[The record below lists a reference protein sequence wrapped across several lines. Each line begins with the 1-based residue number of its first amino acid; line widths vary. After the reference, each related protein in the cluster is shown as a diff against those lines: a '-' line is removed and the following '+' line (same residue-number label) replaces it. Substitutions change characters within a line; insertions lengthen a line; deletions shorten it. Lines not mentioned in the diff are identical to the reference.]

1 MCQLPIQVCHQKQL
15 SQQIACRRQRKNY
28 CEKLHFKRFAIR
40 KMSLKITQGH
50 QKWNCATYAEWSC
63 TLFARYYNFLSY
75 ATCYLRQSFSTFLL
89 QYGIT
94 PDSPHR
100 RAMTLLLRAIGC
112 ARQCEDWTRPL
123 FKGVGCKPP
132 PFQPIGHPGSHLTH
146 RPVCPSNGISI
157 GSAVFVGAHG
167 PAITETHR
175 KTLLQ
180 HLRAAMRAKNLE
192 HNYNSLVVYAC
203 GKQSC
208 SVLTLLL

>member
-1 MCQLPIQVCHQKQL
+1 LHRLPPHVCQLPIQVCHQKQL
-15 SQQIACRRQRKNY
+15 SLQIARRRQRKNY

-100 RAMTLLLRAIGC
+100 RAMTPLLRANGC

-123 FKGVGCKPP
+123 FKGVGCKSP
-132 PFQPIGHPGSHLTH
+132 SLSTH
-146 RPVCPSNGISI
+146 WASRVPSNTPASLPFKRHLNRFSRFCR
-157 GSAVFVGAHG
+157 GSRPGH
-167 PAITETHR
+167 HR
-175 KTLLQ
+175 DTQKDLATT
-180 HLRAAMRAKNLE
+180 
-192 HNYNSLVVYAC
+192 SAC
-203 GKQSC
+203 RDAG
-208 SVLTLLL
+208 